1 VGFDTLRTLC
11 PYCGLWLA
19 YLMRLII
26 RRIEATK
33 QGAGNASGIPAYG
46 WPPRLRNQH
55 GFTLVELVMAM
66 VIIGILAAVVA
77 PRFFDSNVFR
87 SRGFADQAQAS
98 LRYAQKVA
106 IAQHRFVCAAFT
118 ASSITFT
125 TGATAAC
132 GTPLASPT
140 GDASYVV
147 NVPSGIA
154 FGALPTNFSFDA
166 LGRPST
172 NQTITIVGATNP
184 IIVEAETGYV
194 HSP

>member
-1 VGFDTLRTLC
+1 
-11 PYCGLWLA
+11 
-19 YLMRLII
+19 MRLII

-33 QGAGNASGIPAYG
+33 QGTGNASGIRAYG

-87 SRGFADQAQAS
+87 SRGFADQVQAT
-98 LRYAQKVA
+98 LRYAQKIA
-106 IAQHRFVCAAFT
+106 IARHRFVCAAFT

-132 GTPLASPT
+132 GTTLASPT
-140 GDASYVV
+140 GDASYVITA
-147 NVPSGIA
+147 PSGIA
-154 FGALPTNFSFDA
+154 FGALPTDFSFDA